1 MVICAVSVCLSVCLS
16 MFVCCPCPSFYWS
29 PSVTLWYCVETIL
42 TVFCSRHQIAR
53 ILVFKL
59 SFITISVLTGS
70 VPRSSKFYPT
80 RVGKPDNSE
89 TFSAVS
95 RKKLICDPCYYMSL
109 IGSRIHIMSYRI
121 SIGISISVTLNDP
134 YDQRGSTVLT
144 HHLT

>member
-1 MVICAVSVCLSVCLS
+1 MRRVCLSVCPCLLS
-16 MFVCCPCPSFYWS
+16 LSVFLLVTVSNTVVLRRDNTFGILFS
-29 PSVTLWYCVETIL
+29 PSDST
-42 TVFCSRHQIAR
+42 
-53 ILVFKL
+53 VFKL
-59 SFITISVLTGS
+59 SFITMSVLTGS
-70 VPRSSKFYPT
+70 VPISSKFNPT
-80 RVGKPDNSE
+80 RVGKIDNSE

-109 IGSRIHIMSYRI
+109 IGSRIHMSYRI